1 MGAVAALPALWTSL
15 AGAGASAV
23 LNKATRP
30 KGASLPPPPQP
41 EKAPDTNL
49 FSRRKKTGGAYGIT
63 PPEALGSAP
72 TASTKLGQ

>member
-1 MGAVAALPALWTSL
+1 MGAVAALPAIWSSL
-15 AGAGASAV
+15 AGAGAGAV
-23 LNKATRP
+23 LSRATRP
-30 KGASLPPPPQP
+30 HAAALPPPPQP